1 MFEETPV
8 SPFLEFILATEKLKE
23 VERRTSVIG
32 TSRRENS
39 AEHSWQVALLAMVL
53 KDFSCEKVCI
63 DRVIKLLLVHDL
75 PEIIVGDTFF
85 YSNDREGDAASSLS
99 NKEREAAIELFSS
112 LPDSIAN
119 ELLEL
124 WEEFENR
131 QSPES
136 KFAHALDRIMPGLQ
150 NYFSNG
156 GTWKE
161 FYVSLDTAKKKNMH
175 VKEGSIEIS
184 DFIYAV
190 LRDASEKD
198 LFGA

>member
-1 MFEETPV
+1 MFENTPV
-8 SPFLEFILATEKLKE
+8 SPFLEFILATEKLKG

-53 KDFSCEKVCI
+53 KDLSFHEVCI

-75 PEIIVGDTFF
+75 PEIIVGDNFF
-85 YSNDREGDAASSLS
+85 YSNDREGNAASALS
-99 NKEREAAIELFSS
+99 DREREGAVKLFST
-112 LPDSIAN
+112 LPDSVAN
-119 ELLEL
+119 ELMEL
-124 WEEFENR
+124 WEEFEKR
-131 QSPES
+131 ESPEA

-190 LRDASEKD
+190 LKDASEKD